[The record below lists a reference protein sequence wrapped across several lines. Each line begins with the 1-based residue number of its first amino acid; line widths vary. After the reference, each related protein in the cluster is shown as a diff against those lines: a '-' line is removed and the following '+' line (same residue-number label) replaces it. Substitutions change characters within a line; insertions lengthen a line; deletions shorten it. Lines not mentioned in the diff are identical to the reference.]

1 MTGLSINHYI
11 APPGYALER
20 FLDDCA
26 AAGATGV
33 GLTERALEEA
43 ALPDLKRM
51 LDDRGLAVT
60 SVNSAGFFLWGDAAR
75 AQRQLAINAALID
88 AAAVLSAGTLVTIG
102 GGLADLGTERPGDL
116 ARTRR
121 AVDAALPELCAAAA
135 ARGVRLG
142 LETMHPIRI
151 ATKSTVNT
159 LTQAEALCAAH
170 PGLGFVLDVFHSWWD
185 PDLESVLARSI
196 AQLTLVQLTG
206 VAQPSDPALLPSRC
220 PLSQGRVDTADLL
233 RLLVRC
239 GYGGA
244 YEFELFAHDLAGA
257 SVADAIR
264 RAVDDFAA
272 LAAA

>member
-1 MTGLSINHYI
+1 MGLSINYYI

-33 GLTERALEEA
+33 GLTERALEEV

-51 LDDRGLAVT
+51 LDERGLAVS

-75 AQRQLAINAALID
+75 AQRQVAINAALIE
-88 AAAVLSAGTLVTIG
+88 AAAVLCAGTLVTIG
-102 GGLADLGTERPGDL
+102 GGLGDLGTERPGDL
-116 ARTRR
+116 ARARR
-121 AVDAALPELCAAAA
+121 AVDAALPELCAAAE

-151 ATKSTVNT
+151 PTKSTVNT
-159 LTQAEALCAAH
+159 LTQAEALCGAH
-170 PGLGFVLDVFHSWWD
+170 PGLGFILDVFHSWWD
-185 PDLESVLARSI
+185 PDLEPVLARSI
-196 AQLTLVQLTG
+196 ARLTLVQLSG
-206 VAQPSDPALLPSRC
+206 VAQPRDPALLPARC
-220 PLSQGRVDTADLL
+220 PLSQGCVDTTELL
-233 RLLVRC
+233 RLLAQC
-239 GYGGA
+239 GYGGP
-244 YEFELFAHDLAGA
+244 YEFELFAHELAGA

>member
-1 MTGLSINHYI
+1 MTGLSINYYI

-26 AAGATGV
+26 AAGAAGV
-33 GLTERALEEA
+33 GLTERALEEV

-51 LDDRGLAVT
+51 LDERGLAVS

-75 AQRQLAINAALID
+75 AQRQVAINAALIE
-88 AAAVLSAGTLVTIG
+88 AAAVLCAGTLVTIG
-102 GGLADLGTERPGDL
+102 GGLGDLGTERTGDL
-116 ARTRR
+116 ARARR
-121 AVDAALPELCAAAA
+121 AVDAALPELCAAAE

-151 ATKSTVNT
+151 PTKSTVNT

-170 PGLGFVLDVFHSWWD
+170 SGLGFILDVFHSWWD
-185 PDLESVLARSI
+185 PDLEPVLARSI
-196 AQLTLVQLTG
+196 ARLTLVQLSG
-206 VAQPSDPALLPSRC
+206 VAQPRDPTLLPTRC
-220 PLSQGRVDTADLL
+220 PLSQGCVDTAELL
-233 RLLVRC
+233 RLLAQS
-239 GYGGA
+239 GYGGP
-244 YEFELFAHDLAGA
+244 YEFELFAHELAGA